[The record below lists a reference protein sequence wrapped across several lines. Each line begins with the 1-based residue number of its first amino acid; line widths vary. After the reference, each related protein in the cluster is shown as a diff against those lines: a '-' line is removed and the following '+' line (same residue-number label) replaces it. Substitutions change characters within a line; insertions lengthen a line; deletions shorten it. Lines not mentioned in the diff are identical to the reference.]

1 MSVID
6 GFEASVHEFLV
17 ADIYTML
24 GIFKDYGALRI
35 ILPTCWLDSIKAWAS
50 AAWFN
55 GKV

>member
-35 ILPTCWLDSIKAWAS
+35 ILPTCWLDSIKACAS
-50 AAWFN
+50 AA
-55 GKV
+55 